1 MKKVLVAGFVAV
13 LMAVGLVRPVGA
25 AYDSERGSS
34 TQQKKAQEVQAAQAA
49 FCDSTD
55 VSPEDKAAA
64 GCDIKTLCEDTTMD
78 EELRKLVGCEDD
90 RNKTIFS
97 TIETLIQVVL
107 SLFGI
112 IAVAVIIYGAITYVT
127 STGEAAKTTK
137 ARNIILYGI
146 VGLVVAMLAFA
157 LVRFVT
163 ASIFS

>member
-1 MKKVLVAGFVAV
+1 MKKVLVGLVAV
-13 LMAVGLVRPVGA
+13 LMGVGLVQPVGA
-25 AYDSERGSS
+25 VYDSERGSS
-34 TQQKKAQEVQAAQAA
+34 TSQEKVQETQAA
-49 FCDSTD
+49 FCDSAD
-55 VSPEDKAAA
+55 VDPADKAAA

-97 TIETLIQVVL
+97 TIEILIQVVL

-146 VGLVVAMLAFA
+146 VGLVVALLAFA

-163 ASIFS
+163 ASIFG